1 MTPLDLV
8 DWIAILTVPVALLV
22 WLIGN
27 IKITNDSM
35 RYMNELYKSD
45 RSIYLR
51 RLD

>member
-1 MTPLDLV
+1 MNIDVIV
-8 DWIAILTVPVALLV
+8 DWIAILTVPVALLI

-27 IKITNDSM
+27 VKITHDSM
-35 RYMNELYKSD
+35 RRMDELYKSD